1 MSTVIAFPDAWTL
14 AARRATPRNRDG
26 DEVGSKGA
34 DIVILPVVR
43 VERYEARLPGPVPRS
58 NNGRRAR

>member
-14 AARRATPRNRDG
+14 AERRATARNRDG
-26 DEVGSKGA
+26 DEVRPEGA

-43 VERYEARLPGPVPRS
+43 VERYEAQLPGPVPRS

>member
-14 AARRATPRNRDG
+14 AARRPAARSRDA
-26 DEVGSKGA
+26 DEVRTESA
-34 DIVILPVVR
+34 EIVILPVVR
-43 VERYEARLPGPVPRS
+43 VERYDAHLPGPVPRS